1 MGSPVDILPP
11 QFSQEQWEF
20 LSLLEFFGAP
30 VSVDLIETLA
40 PLSAGPL
47 LDLIQRGVEF
57 GLIRRDGPA
66 KLSLSSDLPKHV
78 SAKLAEINSVERL
91 TNIFDK
97 LLESGA
103 AYEIAPH
110 IRGRLRTKTGP
121 SEESAKLEIKLAEE
135 AKKRGDF
142 DLCWS
147 HLEQALDMISGLL
160 HKPELASELVNVALQ
175 LSNLGFY
182 LGKHWEV
189 LPEILEKAR
198 SVADMLG
205 NLRSVALIQLHLGQV
220 LYFGGKRHEAL
231 AAFSSGWQAVQDLG
245 DPDILYRS
253 SGLIGLYFF
262 MQGLFREA
270 LEHLERAVQATELTE
285 EASLFSPMASILQG
299 YSALYLGQ
307 FHRAI
312 GSLDCSWRQAS
323 RCSKPGQAT
332 TVRAVLA
339 TALVHIRNWREA
351 AFHIARA
358 KKEAIETKNDF
369 ALYLVRGAE
378 AYRHFLRGR
387 AKEAHSVLSE
397 TITRG
402 LEVGLVRQYASP
414 WILQM
419 LYEFEKLGYEPVAGI
434 TFHNQTERILE
445 EPNVHLQGVALRLQA
460 RNAIEQGEDPSITDT
475 WLKLSEEHLLR
486 SGDRLELAKTWLERA
501 RLRLREGD
509 KVTAYALARR
519 ARLELSGHLEEFFPD
534 DLRHLLEGEG
544 PSISLQNPREEV
556 VEHFLDM
563 LEALFPAADPD
574 EILMHTVSATNR
586 LFCAER
592 GGIFW
597 FKRND
602 RGRNP
607 MLRAGYNLTTAE
619 VGSREFKP
627 YLNLVCKTFRDGKP
641 LVFRPHMPSLR
652 STGHRASAVL
662 CIPFEVEGRLRG
674 VLYHD
679 NSYLNDCFDFLEES
693 MLERLASH
701 LTIYVDRLLQFT
713 AHLRETSRIVA
724 ETAVDLDG
732 RKIGQLVAVSPEVMR
747 VLDQADRIADS
758 ETTVLILGE
767 TGVGKEL
774 LARRIHAN
782 SPRRDGPFVVV
793 DPSAMQQGL
802 VESELFGHEKG
813 AFTGADRLKVG
824 RFEIANN
831 GTLFIDELGDIP
843 LSVQVK
849 LLRAIQEKTFFRV
862 GGTRAIS
869 SDFRLVAATNR
880 DLAEEVA
887 AGRFRKDLYYRIN
900 VIELNLPP
908 VRERKKDI
916 KLLANHF
923 LAYYV
928 KKYGRPLLKLSH
940 GQEEELAKYNWPGNV
955 REIKNV
961 MERAVVLSTK
971 DELELCLPLETVAT
985 TNHLFTDHPTMEEME
1000 RRYIKYTLGKTGG
1013 KISGPGGT
1021 AELLGINRST
1031 LRARMRKLGLR

>member
-1 MGSPVDILPP
+1 M
-11 QFSQEQWEF
+11 
-20 LSLLEFFGAP
+20 
-30 VSVDLIETLA
+30 
-40 PLSAGPL
+40 
-47 LDLIQRGVEF
+47 
-57 GLIRRDGPA
+57 
-66 KLSLSSDLPKHV
+66 K
-78 SAKLAEINSVERL
+78 
-91 TNIFDK
+91 
-97 LLESGA
+97 
-103 AYEIAPH
+103 
-110 IRGRLRTKTGP
+110 
-121 SEESAKLEIKLAEE
+121 
-135 AKKRGDF
+135 
-142 DLCWS
+142 
-147 HLEQALDMISGLL
+147 GLL
-160 HKPELASELVNVALQ
+160 SRFK
-175 LSNLGFY
+175 
-182 LGKHWEV
+182 
-189 LPEILEKAR
+189 I
-198 SVADMLG
+198 
-205 NLRSVALIQLHLGQV
+205 
-220 LYFGGKRHEAL
+220 
-231 AAFSSGWQAVQDLG
+231 
-245 DPDILYRS
+245 
-253 SGLIGLYFF
+253 
-262 MQGLFREA
+262 RE
-270 LEHLERAVQATELTE
+270 
-285 EASLFSPMASILQG
+285 
-299 YSALYLGQ
+299 
-307 FHRAI
+307 
-312 GSLDCSWRQAS
+312 
-323 RCSKPGQAT
+323 
-332 TVRAVLA
+332 
-339 TALVHIRNWREA
+339 
-351 AFHIARA
+351 
-358 KKEAIETKNDF
+358 
-369 ALYLVRGAE
+369 
-378 AYRHFLRGR
+378 
-387 AKEAHSVLSE
+387 
-397 TITRG
+397 
-402 LEVGLVRQYASP
+402 
-414 WILQM
+414 
-419 LYEFEKLGYEPVAGI
+419 
-434 TFHNQTERILE
+434 
-445 EPNVHLQGVALRLQA
+445 
-460 RNAIEQGEDPSITDT
+460 
-475 WLKLSEEHLLR
+475 
-486 SGDRLELAKTWLERA
+486 
-501 RLRLREGD
+501 
-509 KVTAYALARR
+509 
-519 ARLELSGHLEEFFPD
+519 
-534 DLRHLLEGEG
+534 
-544 PSISLQNPREEV
+544 EEV
-556 VEHFLDM
+556 VERFLDM

-602 RGRNP
+602 HGRNP

-641 LVFRPHMPSLR
+641 LVFRPNMPSLR

-713 AHLRETSRIVA
+713 AHLRQTSRIVA
-724 ETAVDLDG
+724 ETAVDIEG
-732 RKIGQLVAVSPEVMR
+732 RNIGQLIAVSPEVMR
-747 VLDQADRIADS
+747 VLEQADRIADS
-758 ETTVLILGE
+758 ETTGPILGE

-900 VIELNLPP
+900 VIELKLPP

-928 KKYGRPLLKLSH
+928 KKYGRPRLKLSH
-940 GQEEELAKYNWPGNV
+940 GQEEELTKYNWPGNV

-961 MERAVVLSTK
+961 MERAVVMSTK
-971 DELELCLPLETVAT
+971 DELELRLPLETVT
-985 TNHLFTDHPTMEEME
+985 TSNHLFTDHPTLEEME

-1013 KISGPGGT
+1013 KLVGP
-1021 AELLGINRST
+1021 EERLNR
-1031 LRARMRKLGLR
+1031 LE